1 MRFPLSLTRTMVSY
15 LLRKKLSGQEKFPL
29 VLMLEPLHACN
40 LTCTGCGRIREY
52 VSTIKDKL
60 TVAEC
65 LTSVDECGAPIV
77 SICGGEPMIYPD
89 IEELV
94 AKILERKKHVYLCT
108 NGMFIR
114 KRLAGF
120 RPDRR
125 FFFNVHLDGME
136 DSHDLAVERKGVF
149 NEAVEG
155 IKAAKAAGFLVCTN
169 TTIYKETDMNEI
181 AVLLAYLTE
190 LGVDGF
196 MMSPAYG
203 YDAVQRT
210 NPDGAQQI
218 FMTRDDVHKKFRQ
231 AKLLLKRFKLNTSPI
246 YLEFLRGER
255 DLKCAAW
262 ANPTRNIRGWKGPCY
277 LITDTHHKTYD
288 DLVQLTDWGKLGRG
302 NDARCEHCMVHC
314 GFEPAAVLGVNKRL
328 GDTLKMA
335 LWQLT

>member
-1 MRFPLSLTRTMVSY
+1 MRFPLSLTGRMTAYM
-15 LLRKKLSGQEKFPL
+15 LKKRLGREQKFPL

-60 TVAEC
+60 TVDEC
-65 LTSVDECGAPIV
+65 LAAVDECGAPVV
-77 SICGGEPMIYPD
+77 SICGGEPMIYPQ

-94 AKILERKKHVYLCT
+94 AKILERKKHIYLCT

-114 KRLAGF
+114 KKLAGF
-120 RPDRR
+120 QPTNQ

-136 DSHDLAVERKGVF
+136 QSHDLAVEREGVF
-149 NEAVEG
+149 AEAIEG
-155 IKAAKAAGFLVCTN
+155 IKAAKSAGFLVCTN

-181 AVLLAYLTE
+181 AVLFSYLTE

-196 MMSPAYG
+196 MLSPAYS
-203 YDAVQRT
+203 YDAVQQT
-210 NPDGAQQI
+210 NPDGAREI
-218 FMTRDDVHKKFRQ
+218 FMTRDDIVQKFRQ
-231 AKLLLKRFKLNTSPI
+231 GKELLKRFKLNTSPV

-255 DLKCAAW
+255 DLRCAAW

-277 LITDTHHKTYD
+277 LITDKHHKTYQ
-288 DLVQLTDWGKLGRG
+288 DLIQLTDWDKLGRG
-302 NDARCEHCMVHC
+302 NDPRCEHCMVHC

-328 GDTLKMA
+328 GDMLKMA